1 MRDNY
6 IVSDFKKYFRKA
18 KSIILKNQD
27 FFEVIK
33 KILSQNQEITASKI
47 ETIKNN
53 FEIVY

>member
-6 IVSDFKKYFRKA
+6 IISDFKKYFRKA